1 MKIKLTISQDI
12 FLKDLRALLFS
23 YIFFSEMYE
32 IDISRWKEEDDNDF
46 VETHNFEAMLKQVN
60 QQSHVIFVGVPGSG
74 KTVTVRHIALLL
86 QRKGYDILPI
96 KDIRCI
102 ETYCDP
108 KNPQVFVL
116 DDALGIF
123 GVNRTEFDTLKK
135 YEDRIREPIMTSTKF
150 LFTCR
155 EVVYKNETLFT
166 SFLSKKENLV
176 YLQSAENALDNEDKY
191 KLLAKYK
198 LKTDILNS
206 EQLAASSNMFPLIC
220 KLFSKEK
227 VYEEYGPTLFI
238 SPVPC
243 ILKDLDKMKIENRHH
258 YAALILMAANDNT
271 LSEEI
276 LDNGNTNADENSFHE
291 MKNNFLKK
299 CKVQSNTD
307 TFQFIDALLEMEGTY
322 TKRCCNEFKFIHD
335 SIFEIIAYHFGS
347 KFQELIIQYMS
358 SDYIANK
365 IKIESDNVDGK
376 ENESI
381 KSENTTYVDNVY
393 SKTITKSENAP
404 DLCIHLQESQYP
416 VFVKRLFLDIEKG
429 ELYNVFGNEALKHPS
444 VIRSFIKEMQ
454 EKSFTEMK
462 LIFLSKT
469 KVISKILEYLYAP
482 KHDDKEKDFL
492 KTHSN
497 KLLIKEDPTLEWFM
511 IVNEDRC
518 RARVIEWVIYY
529 GHHHILNYIVGQCLE
544 NGQINDLFQHPYTD
558 KVRKLL
564 FEKQQGAYTDM
575 EGDIGSKSDIENK
588 LDEARDLKMS
598 SSSEMPSEIELKIN
612 RVLVAEQQWRLL
624 CLGCLS
630 GDLNTVR
637 ILLSHINQENIQD
650 REQNFDPLVIGCKYG
665 YENIVME
672 LLKRNLDVNICSF
685 HETPLTAAS
694 SEGHLQIVKA
704 LLNTGAN
711 VNLNNGDK
719 TPLSAACEGG
729 HLNVVEEL
737 ILDGAD
743 ANLNKRNEKLLKLA
757 QGNINFEV
765 VTKYKMMVR
774 AHHFIHEHYKTPLTA
789 ASEMGHV
796 SIVELL
802 INAGANV
809 NLNDGY
815 ETPLTAA
822 CGNGHLNVVEE
833 LIKAGSNANL
843 SDGDKTPLTSAC
855 GQGKFSVVKELVKY
869 GSDVNQSDREN
880 TPLTAACKGGH
891 ANVVEELIKA
901 NADVNL
907 SGSNFEL
914 LKSINV
920 WESTDD
926 VNNCFEYSKAGIL
939 LRDIYKT
946 PLIAACAGGYTCI
959 VETLIEAGAD
969 VNLSDGY
976 ATPLEIATVGG
987 HLDVV
992 KILMKHREDTN
1003 LKQEID
1009 SALVSACYLGN
1020 YKIVIELLK
1029 AGADVNHHKGY
1040 ATPLKAVCLNG
1051 HMDIILELIKN
1062 GADINL
1068 VDENDTPLIAACRGR
1083 HSNAIFELLNRGA
1096 DVNLGTKHD
1105 TPLTTACKSGNLIVV
1120 KKLLES
1126 GADFNIITGPK
1137 EMHVRNSTKEKPMKK
1152 AGARFKHS
1160 KLKIESL
1167 TFLYGTVHVNTAAAN
1182 IKAGT
1187 DVSLQDV
1194 NKTALTSACAGGH
1207 INVVFELIK
1216 AGADVN
1222 MSDGKKTPLTSASV
1236 NGHLKLVIELI
1247 KAGAEVNLN
1256 DGNKTPLTSASA
1268 EGHVEIVVELVK
1280 AGAVVNLS
1288 DGDKTPLTSASVMGH
1303 LELVV
1308 KLIKAG
1314 AEVNLSDGNKT
1325 PLISASVMGHL
1336 NIVIELIKSGANA
1349 NLEYGY
1355 RTPLTAACEGGC
1367 SNVVVELIKAGANV
1381 NQISKEGTPL
1391 IIACKYAYEN
1401 VLKELLKSGANVNLI
1416 VGNKTS
1422 LATACNQQIKAE
1434 ANVSGRD
1441 EDKTPLLIA
1450 CERGHSREVKQ
1461 LLKFG
1466 ADVNLGEKDITP
1478 LRAAY
1483 KSGNL
1488 GLINLLKEH
1497 GAKT

>member
-1 MKIKLTISQDI
+1 
-12 FLKDLRALLFS
+12 
-23 YIFFSEMYE
+23 MYE

-74 KTVTVRHIALLL
+74 KTATVRHIALLL

-123 GVNRTEFDTLKK
+123 GLNRTAFDTLKK

-155 EVVYKNETLFT
+155 EVVYRNETLFT

-365 IKIESDNVDGK
+365 IKIKSDNVDGK

-482 KHDDKEKDFL
+482 KRDDKEEDFL

-558 KVRKLL
+558 EVRKFL

-575 EGDIGSKSDIENK
+575 EGDINLGSKSDFENK
-588 LDEARDLKMS
+588 LDEARDKKMS
-598 SSSEMPSEIELKIN
+598 SSSVIPSEIELKMN
-612 RVLVAEQQWRLL
+612 SVLVAEQQWRLL

-630 GDLNTVR
+630 GDLNTVC

-650 REQNFDPLVIGCKYG
+650 REQSFDPLVIACKYG

-672 LLKRNLDVNICSF
+672 LLKRKVDVNICSSR
-685 HETPLTAAS
+685 ETPLTAAS
-694 SEGHLQIVKA
+694 SEGHLQIVKT

-711 VNLNNGDK
+711 VNLNNGDR
-719 TPLSAACEGG
+719 TPLSAACERG
-729 HLNVVEEL
+729 HLNIVEEL
-737 ILDGAD
+737 ILQGAD
-743 ANLNKRNEKLLKLA
+743 VDLNKRSKTLQELA
-757 QGNINFEV
+757 QGNTNLEA
-765 VTKYKMMVR
+765 VTKYKMMAR
-774 AHHFIHEHYKTPLTA
+774 AHHCIHEPYKTPLTA
-789 ASEMGHV
+789 ACEMGHV

-809 NLNDGY
+809 NLNDGDK
-815 ETPLTAA
+815 TPLTAA

-833 LIKAGSNANL
+833 LIKAGSNVNL
-843 SDGDKTPLTSAC
+843 SDGDKTALTSAC

-869 GSDVNQSDREN
+869 GSDVNLSDREN

-901 NADVNL
+901 NANVNL

-914 LKSINV
+914 LK
-920 WESTDD
+920 
-926 VNNCFEYSKAGIL
+926 SKAGIL

-946 PLIAACAGGYTCI
+946 PLIAACEGGYTCI
-959 VETLIEAGAD
+959 VKTLIEAGAD

-976 ATPLEIATVGG
+976 TTPLEIASVGG

-992 KILMKHREDTN
+992 KILMKHREDKNT
-1003 LKQEID
+1003 KHEID
-1009 SALVSACYLGN
+1009 SALVSACFLGN
-1020 YKIVIELLK
+1020 YQIVIDLLK
-1029 AGADVNHHKGY
+1029 AGADVNRHQGY
-1040 ATPLKAVCLNG
+1040 ATPLKAACLNG

-1068 VDENDTPLIAACRGR
+1068 VDEIDTPLIAACKGR
-1083 HSNAIFELLNRGA
+1083 HSNAIFELLKRGA
-1096 DVNLGTKHD
+1096 DVNLGTIHD

-1126 GADFNIITGPK
+1126 GADSNIITGPK
-1137 EMHVRNSTKEKPMKK
+1137 EMHVRNSTKDKPMIKT
-1152 AGARFKHS
+1152 GARKLS
-1160 KLKIESL
+1160 KLIIESL
-1167 TFLYGTVHVNTAAAN
+1167 KIFLWN
-1182 IKAGT
+1182 
-1187 DVSLQDV
+1187 
-1194 NKTALTSACAGGH
+1194 C
-1207 INVVFELIK
+1207 
-1216 AGADVN
+1216 
-1222 MSDGKKTPLTSASV
+1222 
-1236 NGHLKLVIELI
+1236 
-1247 KAGAEVNLN
+1247 
-1256 DGNKTPLTSASA
+1256 
-1268 EGHVEIVVELVK
+1268 
-1280 AGAVVNLS
+1280 
-1288 DGDKTPLTSASVMGH
+1288 
-1303 LELVV
+1303 
-1308 KLIKAG
+1308 
-1314 AEVNLSDGNKT
+1314 
-1325 PLISASVMGHL
+1325 
-1336 NIVIELIKSGANA
+1336 
-1349 NLEYGY
+1349 
-1355 RTPLTAACEGGC
+1355 
-1367 SNVVVELIKAGANV
+1367 
-1381 NQISKEGTPL
+1381 
-1391 IIACKYAYEN
+1391 ACKYSCC
-1401 VLKELLKSGANVNLI
+1401 K
-1416 VGNKTS
+1416 
-1422 LATACNQQIKAE
+1422 
-1434 ANVSGRD
+1434 
-1441 EDKTPLLIA
+1441 
-1450 CERGHSREVKQ
+1450 
-1461 LLKFG
+1461 
-1466 ADVNLGEKDITP
+1466 
-1478 LRAAY
+1478 Y
-1483 KSGNL
+1483 KSRYRCQQNSTNISVCRG
-1488 GLINLLKEH
+1488 
-1497 GAKT
+1497 TS

>member
-1 MKIKLTISQDI
+1 
-12 FLKDLRALLFS
+12 
-23 YIFFSEMYE
+23 MYE

-74 KTVTVRHIALLL
+74 KTATVRHIALLL

-123 GVNRTEFDTLKK
+123 GLNRTEFDTLKK

-155 EVVYKNETLFT
+155 EVVYRNETLFT

-365 IKIESDNVDGK
+365 IKIKSDNVDGK

-454 EKSFTEMK
+454 KKSFTEMK

-482 KHDDKEKDFL
+482 KRDDKEEDFL

-558 KVRKLL
+558 EVRKFL

-575 EGDIGSKSDIENK
+575 EGDINLGSKSDFENK
-588 LDEARDLKMS
+588 LDEARDKKMS
-598 SSSEMPSEIELKIN
+598 SSSVIPSEIELKMN
-612 RVLVAEQQWRLL
+612 SVLVAEQQWRLL

-630 GDLNTVR
+630 GDLNTVC

-650 REQNFDPLVIGCKYG
+650 REQSFDPLVIACKYG

-672 LLKRNLDVNICSF
+672 LLKRKVDVNICSSR
-685 HETPLTAAS
+685 ETPLTAAS
-694 SEGHLQIVKA
+694 SEGHLQIVKT

-711 VNLNNGDK
+711 VNLNNGDR
-719 TPLSAACEGG
+719 TPLSAACERG
-729 HLNVVEEL
+729 HLNIVEEL
-737 ILDGAD
+737 ILEGAD
-743 ANLNKRNEKLLKLA
+743 VDLNKRSKALQELA
-757 QGNINFEV
+757 QGNTNLEA
-765 VTKYKMMVR
+765 VTKYKMMAR
-774 AHHFIHEHYKTPLTA
+774 AHHCIHEPYKTPLTA
-789 ASEMGHV
+789 ACEMGHV

-809 NLNDGY
+809 NLNDGDK
-815 ETPLTAA
+815 TPLTAA

-833 LIKAGSNANL
+833 LIKAGSNVNL
-843 SDGDKTPLTSAC
+843 SDGDKTALTSAC

-869 GSDVNQSDREN
+869 GSDVNLSDREN

-901 NADVNL
+901 NANVNL

-914 LKSINV
+914 LK
-920 WESTDD
+920 
-926 VNNCFEYSKAGIL
+926 SKAGIL

-946 PLIAACAGGYTCI
+946 PLIAACEGGYTCI
-959 VETLIEAGAD
+959 VKTLIEAGAD

-976 ATPLEIATVGG
+976 TTPLEIASVGG

-992 KILMKHREDTN
+992 KILMKHREDKNT
-1003 LKQEID
+1003 KYEID
-1009 SALVSACYLGN
+1009 SALVSACFLGN
-1020 YKIVIELLK
+1020 YQIVIDLLK
-1029 AGADVNHHKGY
+1029 AGADVNRHQGY
-1040 ATPLKAVCLNG
+1040 ATPLKAACLNG

-1068 VDENDTPLIAACRGR
+1068 VDEIDTPLIAACKGR
-1083 HSNAIFELLNRGA
+1083 HSNAIFELLKRGA
-1096 DVNLGTKHD
+1096 DVNLGTIHD

-1126 GADFNIITGPK
+1126 GADSNIITGPK
-1137 EMHVRNSTKEKPMKK
+1137 EMHVRNSTKDKPMIKT
-1152 AGARFKHS
+1152 GARKLS
-1160 KLKIESL
+1160 KLIIESL
-1167 TFLYGTVHVNTAAAN
+1167 KFLYGTVHVNTAAAN

-1187 DVSLQDV
+1187 DV

-1207 INVVFELIK
+1207 LNVVLELIK

-1222 MSDGKKTPLTSASV
+1222 MSDGNKTPLTSASV

-1288 DGDKTPLTSASVMGH
+1288 DGNKTPLTSASVMGH

-1308 KLIKAG
+1308 KLVKAG

-1349 NLEYGY
+1349 NLEYGN
-1355 RTPLTAACEGGC
+1355 RTPLTAACEGGR
-1367 SNVVVELIKAGANV
+1367 SNVVVELIKAGADV

-1416 VGNKTS
+1416 VGNKTA
-1422 LATACNQQIKAE
+1422 LGTACNQQIKAE
-1434 ANVSGRD
+1434 INVSCRD
-1441 EDKTPLLIA
+1441 KDKTPLLIA
-1450 CERGHSREVKQ
+1450 CERGHSREVEE

-1478 LRAAY
+1478 LKAAY
-1483 KSGNL
+1483 NSGHL
-1488 GLINLLKEH
+1488 GLVNLLKEH

>member
-1 MKIKLTISQDI
+1 
-12 FLKDLRALLFS
+12 
-23 YIFFSEMYE
+23 MYE

-46 VETHNFEAMLKQVN
+46 VETHNFETMLKQVN
-60 QQSHVIFVGVPGSG
+60 QQSHVIVVGVPGSG

-123 GVNRTEFDTLKK
+123 GLNRTEFDTLKK

-155 EVVYKNETLFT
+155 EVVYRNETLFT

-191 KLLAKYK
+191 KLLAKYR

-291 MKNNFLKK
+291 MKHNFLKK

-347 KFQELIIQYMS
+347 KFQELIMQYMS

-365 IKIESDNVDGK
+365 IKIETDNVDGM
-376 ENESI
+376 ENESK
-381 KSENTTYVDNVY
+381 KSENTAYVDNFY
-393 SKTITKSENAP
+393 SKTVTTNENVL
-404 DLCIHLQESQYP
+404 DLCIHLQESQFP
-416 VFVKRLFLDIEKG
+416 IFVKRLFLDIEMG

-454 EKSFTEMK
+454 EKSYTEMK

-482 KHDDKEKDFL
+482 KRDDKEEDFL
-492 KTHSN
+492 KTHAN

-511 IVNEDRC
+511 ILNE
-518 RARVIEWVIYY
+518 ARVIEWVIYY

-558 KVRKLL
+558 KMGKFL
-564 FEKQQGAYTDM
+564 FEKQGAYTEM
-575 EGDIGSKSDIENK
+575 EDDINLGSKGDFENK
-588 LDEARDLKMS
+588 LDEATDIKMS
-598 SSSEMPSEIELKIN
+598 SSSEIPSEFELRIN
-612 RVLVAEQQWRLL
+612 SVLVAEQQWCLL

-650 REQNFDPLVIGCKYG
+650 KEQDFDPLVIGCKYG

-672 LLKRNLDVNICSF
+672 LLKRNLDVNICSC

-694 SEGHLQIVKA
+694 SEGHLQIVKT

-743 ANLNKRNEKLLKLA
+743 VNLNKRNKRLRKLD
-757 QGNINFEV
+757 QDNFNLEA

-774 AHHFIHEHYKTPLTA
+774 AHHLIHEHYKTPLTA
-789 ASEMGHV
+789 ACEMGHV

-802 INAGANV
+802 INAGAYV

-815 ETPLTAA
+815 KTPLTAA

-833 LIKAGSNANL
+833 LIKAGSNVNL

-855 GQGKFSVVKELVKY
+855 GQGKFSVVKELVNY
-869 GSDVNQSDREN
+869 GSDVNLSDREN

-907 SGSNFEL
+907 SGGNFKM

-920 WESTDD
+920 WGCTDD
-926 VNNCFEYSKAGIL
+926 LYNLREYSNAGLL

-976 ATPLEIATVGG
+976 TTPLEIASAGG
-987 HLDVV
+987 YLDVV
-992 KILMKHREDTN
+992 KILMKHREDKN
-1003 LKQEID
+1003 PKQEID
-1009 SALVSACYLGN
+1009 FSLVSACSLGN

-1029 AGADVNHHKGY
+1029 AGADVNHHKKY
-1040 ATPLKAVCLNG
+1040 ATPLKAACLNG
-1051 HMDIILELIKN
+1051 HMDIILELIEA

-1068 VDENDTPLIAACRGR
+1068 VDDIDTPLIAACDGR
-1083 HSNAIFELLNRGA
+1083 HNNAIFELLNRGA
-1096 DVNLGTKHD
+1096 DVNLGTKHN
-1105 TPLTTACKSGNLIVV
+1105 TPLITACKWGNLIVV

-1137 EMHVRNSTKEKPMKK
+1137 EIPVRNSTKEKPMKK
-1152 AGARFKHS
+1152 AGARSKHS
-1160 KLKIESL
+1160 KLIIESL
-1167 TFLYGTVHVNTAAAN
+1167 KFLYGTVHVNTAAEN

-1207 INVVFELIK
+1207 LNVVFELIK

-1222 MSDGKKTPLTSASV
+1222 MSDGSKTPLTSASV
-1236 NGHLKLVIELI
+1236 MEHLKLVIELL
-1247 KAGAEVNLN
+1247 KAGADVNLN

-1268 EGHVEIVVELVK
+1268 KGHVEIVVELVK

-1288 DGDKTPLTSASVMGH
+1288 DGNKTPLTSASVMGH

-1314 AEVNLSDGNKT
+1314 AEVNLGDGNKT

-1349 NLEYGY
+1349 NLEYGN

-1367 SNVVVELIKAGANV
+1367 FNVVVELIKAGADV

-1401 VLKELLKSGANVNLI
+1401 VLKELLKSGANVNLF

-1434 ANVSGRD
+1434 INVSCRD
-1441 EDKTPLLIA
+1441 EDKTPLIIA
-1450 CERGHSREVKQ
+1450 CERGHLREVKE

-1466 ADVNLGEKDITP
+1466 ADVNLGENDITP
-1478 LRAAY
+1478 LKAAY
-1483 KSGNL
+1483 NSGNL
-1488 GLINLLKEH
+1488 GLVNLLKEH

>member
-1 MKIKLTISQDI
+1 MLYENICFDNLNSKSYEDKTYNFTRYIII
-12 FLKDLRALLFS
+12 NLRALLFS

-46 VETHNFEAMLKQVN
+46 VETHNFQAMLEKVN
-60 QQSHVIFVGVPGSG
+60 QQPHVIFVGVPGSG
-74 KTVTVRHIALLL
+74 KTATVRHIALLL

-123 GVNRTEFDTLKK
+123 GLNRIEFDTLKK
-135 YEDRIREPIMTSTKF
+135 YECRIREPIMKSTKF

-155 EVVYKNETLFT
+155 EVVYRNETIST
-166 SFLSKKENLV
+166 SFLFKKENLV
-176 YLQSAENALDNEDKY
+176 CLQSSENALDNEDKH
-191 KLLAKYK
+191 KLLANYK
-198 LKTDILNS
+198 LNIDILNS
-206 EQLAASSNMFPLIC
+206 EQLTASSNMFPLIC

-227 VYEEYGPTLFI
+227 MHGDYGPALFI

-243 ILKDLDKMKIENRHH
+243 ILKDLDKMKIENKHH
-258 YAALILMAANDNT
+258 YAALILMAANNNK

-276 LDNGNTNADENSFHE
+276 LDNGNTNTNENSFRE

-365 IKIESDNVDGK
+365 IKIETDNVDGK

-381 KSENTTYVDNVY
+381 KSENTAYVDNVY
-393 SKTITKSENAP
+393 SKTISKTENVL
-404 DLCIHLQESQYP
+404 DLCIQLQQSQYP
-416 VFVKRLFLDIEKG
+416 IFVKRLFKDIEMG
-429 ELYNVFGNEALKHPS
+429 ELYKVFGNEALKHPS

-454 EKSFTEMK
+454 EKSYTEMK

-469 KVISKILEYLYAP
+469 KAISKIWENFYAP
-482 KHDDKEKDFL
+482 KRDDKEEDLL
-492 KTHSN
+492 KTN
-497 KLLIKEDPTLEWFM
+497 AIKLFVKANPTLKFFM
-511 IVNEDRC
+511 ILNEDRC
-518 RARVIEWVIYY
+518 RVRVIDWVIYN

-544 NGQINDLFQHPYTD
+544 NGQIHDLFQYPNTD
-558 KVRKLL
+558 KVPD
-564 FEKQQGAYTDM
+564 AYTEM
-575 EGDIGSKSDIENK
+575 GSDINLGLKSDFAK
-588 LDEARDLKMS
+588 KSDEPRHINMS
-598 SSSEMPSEIELKIN
+598 SSSEIPSEFEIKIN
-612 RVLVAEQQWRLL
+612 SALVAKQQSRLL
-624 CLGCLS
+624 CIGCLS
-630 GDLNTVR
+630 GDLSTVC

-650 REQNFDPLVIGCKYG
+650 KKQRFDPLVIACKYG

-672 LLKRNLDVNICSF
+672 LLKTKVDINICSSR
-685 HETPLTAAS
+685 ETPLTAAS
-694 SEGHLQIVKA
+694 SEGHLQIVKT

-711 VNLNNGDK
+711 VNLNDGDK
-719 TPLSAACEGG
+719 TPLS
-729 HLNVVEEL
+729 
-737 ILDGAD
+737 
-743 ANLNKRNEKLLKLA
+743 
-757 QGNINFEV
+757 
-765 VTKYKMMVR
+765 
-774 AHHFIHEHYKTPLTA
+774 
-789 ASEMGHV
+789 
-796 SIVELL
+796 
-802 INAGANV
+802 
-809 NLNDGY
+809 
-815 ETPLTAA
+815 
-822 CGNGHLNVVEE
+822 
-833 LIKAGSNANL
+833 
-843 SDGDKTPLTSAC
+843 
-855 GQGKFSVVKELVKY
+855 
-869 GSDVNQSDREN
+869 
-880 TPLTAACKGGH
+880 AACKGGH

-907 SGSNFEL
+907 SVGNF
-914 LKSINV
+914 KMRKYINV
-920 WESTDD
+920 SGCTDD
-926 VNNCFEYSKAGIL
+926 VYNPMEYSNAPL
-939 LRDIYKT
+939 LLEDIYKT
-946 PLIAACAGGYTCI
+946 PLITACKDGYTCI

-976 ATPLEIATVGG
+976 TTPLEIASVWG

-992 KILMKHREDTN
+992 KIMLKHREDKN
-1003 LKQEID
+1003 LKQEMD
-1009 SALVSACYLGN
+1009 SALVSACYLGY
-1020 YKIVIELLK
+1020 YKIVIEFLK
-1029 AGADVNHHKGY
+1029 AGADVNHHKRY
-1040 ATPLKAVCLNG
+1040 ATPLKAACLNG
-1051 HMDIILELIKN
+1051 HMDLILELIKSR
-1062 GADINL
+1062 ADINL
-1068 VDENDTPLIAACRGR
+1068 VDENDTPPIAACTGR
-1083 HSNAIFELLNRGA
+1083 HNNAFFELLKRNIGVN
-1096 DVNLGTKHD
+1096 VNLGTKHY
-1105 TPLTTACKSGNLIVV
+1105 TLLTTAYAWGDLIVG
-1120 KKLLES
+1120 KTILES
-1126 GADFNIITGPK
+1126 GADSNIITGPK
-1137 EMHVRNSTKEKPMKK
+1137 EIHVRNSTKEKPMLK
-1152 AGARFKHS
+1152 AGAR
-1160 KLKIESL
+1160 LKYSNL
-1167 TFLYGTVHVNTAAAN
+1167 TRNQFFLLCGTVNMNTVAAH
-1182 IKAGT
+1182 IEAGT
-1187 DVSLQDV
+1187 DVSLKNV

-1207 INVVFELIK
+1207 LNVVFELIK

-1222 MSDGKKTPLTSASV
+1222 MSDGSKTPLTSASV
-1236 NGHLKLVIELI
+1236 KGHLKLVIELI

-1268 EGHVEIVVELVK
+1268 KGHVEIVVELVT

-1288 DGDKTPLTSASVMGH
+1288 DGNKTPLTSASAMGH
-1303 LELVV
+1303 LELVI

-1336 NIVIELIKSGANA
+1336 NIVMELIKSGANA
-1349 NLEYGY
+1349 SLEYGN

-1367 SNVVVELIKAGANV
+1367 SNVVVELIKAGADV

-1391 IIACKYAYEN
+1391 IIACKYGYEN

-1434 ANVSGRD
+1434 ANVTGRD

-1450 CERGHSREVKQ
+1450 CERGHSREVKE

-1483 KSGNL
+1483 NSGNL
-1488 GLINLLKEH
+1488 GLVNLLKKH